1 MTYHPAGELVLAGE
15 VDDEDDVENEEL
27 EPDEEIDEL
36 D

>member
-1 MTYHPAGELVLAGE
+1 VQYGL

-36 D
+36 A